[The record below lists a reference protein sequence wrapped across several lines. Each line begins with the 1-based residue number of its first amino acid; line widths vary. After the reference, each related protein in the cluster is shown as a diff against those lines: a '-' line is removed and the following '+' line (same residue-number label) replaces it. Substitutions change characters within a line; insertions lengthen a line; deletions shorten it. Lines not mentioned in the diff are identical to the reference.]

1 MDKLSCGVFEGIDME
16 QRRCMIECFRGRE
29 QVFSA
34 ASTLADYTES
44 SHEVGILLSGRAE
57 VIRIDSEGER
67 TILEHLSEGELF
79 GKMLS
84 MSGSMGDAV
93 TVMTESGCKVLFL
106 DYRKIMSRCANACPF
121 HEQMERN
128 MIRIIMH
135 KVRRLSERVEVLSRR
150 TIREKLLCYFSMQ
163 PVEEDGSFQLPFS
176 LSRLADYISA
186 DRSAMMRELKKLKEE
201 KLVTIERRCVRLG
214 KSMR

>member
-1 MDKLSCGVFEGIDME
+1 
-16 QRRCMIECFRGRE
+16 MIECFRGRE
-29 QVFSA
+29 QSFPA
-34 ASTLADYTES
+34 ASVIADYTENG
-44 SHEVGILLSGRAE
+44 HEMGILLSGRAE

-79 GKMLS
+79 GRMLS
-84 MSGSMGDAV
+84 ISGGMGDAV
-93 TVMTESGCKVLFL
+93 TVVTETGCRVLFL

-128 MIRIIMH
+128 MICIIMN

-163 PVEEDGSFQLPFS
+163 QTEDGSFQLPFS

-201 KLVTIERRCVRLG
+201 EIVSIERRCVRLG
-214 KSMR
+214 KPMR